1 MLKKALQVFEVL
13 NHMLHIVRLLCFQ
26 RVEKYGIHPHSRGAT
41 HICIDIVTNH
51 DSHLLVGLAIGQ
63 RIFKNPWVR
72 FVHTKD
78 LGDDNCFKILLEV
91 AVFQFFLARL
101 SKSIR
106 DQMQMIPLTQVS
118 ECFVCMWEQVSLCG
132 AKGKIFLF
140 ESYWE
145 QRGVYAKLAKCVGK
159 TQLAKRGLVNL
170 AVMIQ
175 LPNLM
180 IVHGID
186 LDKLV
191 GIAFVE

>member
-1 MLKKALQVFEVL
+1 MLKKALQVFEIL

-26 RVEKYGIHPHSRGAT
+26 RVEKYGIHSHSRGAT

-51 DSHLLVGLAIGQ
+51 DSHLLGGFAIGQ
-63 RIFKNPWVR
+63 RIFKNTGVG
-72 FVHTKD
+72 FVHAKD
-78 LGDDNCFKILLEV
+78 PGDDNSFKLMLEV
-91 AVFQFFLARL
+91 AEFQIFLARL

-106 DQMQMIPLTQVS
+106 DQMQMIPLTQMS

-140 ESYWE
+140 ESHRE
-145 QRGVYAKLAKCVGK
+145 QCGVYAKLAKCVGK
-159 TQLAKRGLVNL
+159 TQLAKGGLVNL
-170 AVMIQ
+170 AVVIQ

-180 IVHGID
+180 IVDGID